1 VLPNLA
7 PGQLCGVLLNSAK
20 EQLDSTSRPVRT
32 TNECILNVRTG
43 AVHPVGRGPAGRT
56 ISVGTA
62 RETIHRAMQ
71 AEPRGVHA
79 LEMRHSGQLRY
90 RSCF

>member
-7 PGQLCGVLLNSAK
+7 QGQLCGVLLNSAK
-20 EQLDSTSRPVRT
+20 EQLDSTSRPVLT

-43 AVHPVGRGPAGRT
+43 ALHPVGRGPACRT

-62 RETIHRAMQ
+62 SETIHRAMQ
-71 AEPRGVHA
+71 AEARGVQA
-79 LEMRHSGQLRY
+79 FEV
-90 RSCF
+90 